1 MSATYELYQLTQQ
14 YQTLLGMIEDG
25 DIPEEAIADTLESLS
40 GEIEDTVD
48 NVACIVKQLAAE
60 AEGIKGEETALALRR
75 KRKEAAIDRLKDYIR
90 QSMGLAGRKKIET
103 ARNCVTVGKPSQRL
117 EITDVSQLRTREEFW
132 KPYEWTEKNVDKAHL
147 KEALKAGPVPGAKM
161 AEGTPRLTIK

>member
-25 DIPEEAIADTLESLS
+25 DIPEEAIANTLDSLS

-48 NVACIVKQLAAE
+48 NVACIIKQLTAE
-60 AEGIKGEETALALRR
+60 AEGIKREEDALALRR

-90 QSMGLAGRKKIET
+90 QSMGLAGRKKIGT
-103 ARNCVTVGKPSQRL
+103 VRNCVMVGKPSQRL

-147 KEALKAGPVPGAKM
+147 KEALKAGSVPGAKM
-161 AEGTPRLTIK
+161 AEGAPRLTIK